1 MLVELQPSNDA
12 VKADPWWLEVVVHE
26 LRDQI
31 MTKSRPNWFMVC
43 HGVLQCFDGH
53 GT

>member
-26 LRDQI
+26 LRNQI
-31 MTKSRPNWFMVC
+31 MTKLV
-43 HGVLQCFDGH
+43 HGVPWCVAVL
-53 GT
+53 

>member
-12 VKADPWWLEVVVHE
+12 VKADPRWLEVVH
-26 LRDQI
+26 DQI

-43 HGVLQCFDGH
+43 HGVPWCAAVL
-53 GT
+53 